1 MLSNSPASQ
10 PVQRPR
16 PRWPP
21 SKLGARFF
29 HRDELE
35 ALNGSGRPRQ
45 PDAHSCPQYIG
56 DLNCQITD
64 AEIAFRES
72 VVDRSVGPQ
81 LLNCATLRRPNCRTQ
96 PEAFTPA
103 LSWRI
108 VPEAIPYFEGTGSLY
123 SGESD
128 RVCLLTGCGAY
139 IVTRNNDRKPC
150 RKVILFGNKV
160 YQGVEI
166 APTATTGTVAGIMPT
181 QRRRGPAFSPTSAKR
196 TGLMLVYLMA
206 AESEYS

>member
-1 MLSNSPASQ
+1 MRGPELRNIGVKLVQGLDPLLCFLHHALKLSRVSACTTTS
-10 PVQRPR
+10 

-81 LLNCATLRRPNCRTQ
+81 PLNCATLRRPNCQTQ

-103 LSWRI
+103 WLANRSRS
-108 VPEAIPYFEGTGSLY
+108 YSL
-123 SGESD
+123 
-128 RVCLLTGCGAY
+128 L
-139 IVTRNNDRKPC
+139 
-150 RKVILFGNKV
+150 
-160 YQGVEI
+160 
-166 APTATTGTVAGIMPT
+166 
-181 QRRRGPAFSPTSAKR
+181 RRHRDP
-196 TGLMLVYLMA
+196 L
-206 AESEYS
+206 